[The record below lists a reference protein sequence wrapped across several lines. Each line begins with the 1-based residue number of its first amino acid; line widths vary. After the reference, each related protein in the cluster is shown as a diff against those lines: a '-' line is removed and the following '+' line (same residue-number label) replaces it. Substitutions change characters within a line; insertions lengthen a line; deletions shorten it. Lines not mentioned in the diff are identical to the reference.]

1 MLGEPSACMKIK
13 QLKYA
18 KKLTSKIQQSDQK
31 YVFFHSKIKKP
42 AKNAKIRLKIRRS
55 RGALIAGT
63 TICLYENKTTE
74 MGKSFTFKIQ
84 KYDQKYV
91 FFTAK

>member
-1 MLGEPSACMKIK
+1 MIK
-13 QLKYA
+13 N
-18 KKLTSKIQQSDQK
+18 TF
-31 YVFFHSKIKKP
+31 FFHSKIKKP
-42 AKNAKIRLKIRRS
+42 AENAKIRLKIRRS

-84 KYDQKYV
+84 KYDQKYGSFSQQNWKNLV
-91 FFTAK
+91 KLQKYASKYDGIEEV